1 MRNYIALA
9 LIAASTQAVMLRE
22 LSEEATAD
30 VREKVGEKA
39 AEFGLELDAA
49 DVEDAAGKV
58 AKELDEGADEG
69 DIADA
74 VEKEC
79 DKRRKRGGRKGGDD
93 EDGFELI
100 DLEELRRPLGIEQD
114 VLDEKAPQSS
124 YASAV
129 ARDRKLNGPLSK
141 LPGGNEC
148 AVCQGAMD
156 GLEPVR
162 LLPCRHCF
170 HADCIE
176 PWLKR
181 STQCPSCR
189 ADVSKEE

>member
-1 MRNYIALA
+1 MTASERLASSRLDRATRTLSLMRERA
-9 LIAASTQAVMLRE
+9 TMLQLVLQLSRQELQLNLQRMRMEEE
-22 LSEEATAD
+22 LS
-30 VREKVGEKA
+30 
-39 AEFGLELDAA
+39 
-49 DVEDAAGKV
+49 
-58 AKELDEGADEG
+58 
-69 DIADA
+69 IAMA
-74 VEKEC
+74 MS
-79 DKRRKRGGRKGGDD
+79 RSLHGGGGRGNGEGGGDD

-129 ARDRKLNGPLSK
+129 ARDRKLHGPLSK